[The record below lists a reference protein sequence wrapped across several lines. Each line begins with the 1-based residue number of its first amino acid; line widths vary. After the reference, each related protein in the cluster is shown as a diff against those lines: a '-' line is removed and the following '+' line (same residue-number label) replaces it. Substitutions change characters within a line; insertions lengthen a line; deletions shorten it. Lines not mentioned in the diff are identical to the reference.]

1 MRYLAAFGPASATD
15 VQAWSALAGIR
26 EVLEELRPQLVTFR
40 DDRKRELFDLPE
52 APRPSEDTPAP
63 ARFLPG
69 FDNLILSH
77 ADRTRIMADEHRPLV
92 TTKNLLVLPTFLVDG
107 FVAGTWK
114 SSLAKK
120 EARLTV
126 LPFEPLSKA
135 AKAELALEAREAGA
149 VHRARCRQVDGSASR
164 RPETTS
170 AVRRYSPRIQVAS
183 RLCARLRDTGQQCSG
198 EGCD

>member
-26 EVLEELRPQLVTFR
+26 EVLEELRPRLVTFR

-52 APRPSEDTPAP
+52 APRPSEDAPAP

-92 TTKNLLVLPTFLVDG
+92 TTKNLQVLPTFLVDG

-114 SSLAKK
+114 SSLVKK

-135 AKAELALEAREAGA
+135 AKAELALEADKLVRFIEPDAGKWTVSFEA
-149 VHRARCRQVDGSASR
+149 R
-164 RPETTS
+164 
-170 AVRRYSPRIQVAS
+170 
-183 RLCARLRDTGQQCSG
+183 
-198 EGCD
+198 